1 DVDHSR
7 SAEVFGRTPG
17 NFVIQSP
24 RRQEPRKGVDFRFG
38 SFTSFLPSRQ
48 VRFAPRADIRP
59 MPAFMSV
66 RPTARPKI
74 NLLKS
79 RRSARA
85 GCSTVSDSTRAAW
98 YPSLYAPRAGGAYDG
113 HHRTAGIAGRTLFFS
128 SRRRHTR
135 LVSDWSSDVCSSD

>member
-1 DVDHSR
+1 
-7 SAEVFGRTPG
+7 
-17 NFVIQSP
+17 
-24 RRQEPRKGVDFRFG
+24 VDFRFG

-85 GCSTVSDSTRAAW
+85 GCSAVRDSTPAAW
-98 YPSLYAPRAGGAYDG
+98 YPSLYAPLKQIAPTVTRVAVVRDPDVP
-113 HHRTAGIAGRTLFFS
+113 AGIGQFGAIQAVAPHVGVELRPID
-128 SRRRHTR
+128 TR
-135 LVSDWSSDVCSSD
+135 DPSEIEQAMN